1 MTDKL
6 LITGSNGMFA
16 TDLAKAAQEAGYDV
30 VGLPHQRMDVTQPAQ
45 VREAFEGIRPTL
57 VVNTPDLGVDPCE
70 ERPEDGYRVNTW
82 AAEVVGRQCERVGAT
97 LVHLST
103 CGVFGDEVKSY
114 SEYDPVVLKTQY
126 ARSKYLG
133 EQAAARSCRRTF
145 VVRPGWLYGGPTD
158 HRKNFVY
165 QRYLQARK
173 EPVLRSAS
181 DKHGSPTS
189 TMEMAGKILELV
201 RTEEYGLYH
210 VTNEGGCSRYD
221 YVKAIVDAFGLT
233 TPVEP
238 VDSSAFPRLASVP
251 DCEILDNLNVR
262 LVGLSPMEP
271 WQEAIERYVRTLAD
285 AG

>member
-1 MTDKL
+1 MTRAL
-6 LITGSNGMFA
+6 ELVAHETVEALAGSVEQDGFA
-16 TDLAKAAQEAGYDV
+16 YMPAVLDAADV
-30 VGLPHQRMDVTQPAQ
+30 AELRSRIDVLEPDPQ
-45 VREAFEGIRPTL
+45 AFDR
-57 VVNTPDLGVDPCE
+57 
-70 ERPEDGYRVNTW
+70 
-82 AAEVVGRQCERVGAT
+82 
-97 LVHLST
+97 
-103 CGVFGDEVKSY
+103 
-114 SEYDPVVLKTQY
+114 
-126 ARSKYLG
+126 
-133 EQAAARSCRRTF
+133 
-145 VVRPGWLYGGPTD
+145 
-158 HRKNFVY
+158 
-165 QRYLQARK
+165 
-173 EPVLRSAS
+173 RSAS

-189 TMEMAGKILELV
+189 TTEMAGKILELV

-221 YVKAIVDAFGLT
+221 YVKAIVDAFGLK